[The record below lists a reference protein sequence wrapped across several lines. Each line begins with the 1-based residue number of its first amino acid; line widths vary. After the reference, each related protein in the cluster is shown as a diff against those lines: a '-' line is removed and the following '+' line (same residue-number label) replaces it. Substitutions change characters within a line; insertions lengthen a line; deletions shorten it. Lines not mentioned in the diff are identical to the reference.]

1 MNTTISENIKKI
13 REEIDRAALKAGRDP
28 GEITLMAVSKTKPV
42 ESAVL
47 AAKSGVILGENY
59 VQEFKEKFEAEPEL
73 PWHFIG
79 HLQTNKVKYIVGKAK
94 MIHSVDSLHLAEK
107 INSESEKRRIVTDC
121 LAEINSGCE
130 ESKFGL
136 TFSESLY
143 IIKEMAEFKNI
154 RLRGLMTVAP
164 VCKSAEDNREIFK
177 KMKDTFLEIKKDV
190 PSFDTLSMGMSADF
204 TVAVEEGASIVRVGT
219 AIFGERNYT
228 K

>member
-13 REEIDRAALKAGRDP
+13 REEIGRAALKAGRDP

-47 AAKSGVILGENY
+47 AAESGVILGENY
-59 VQEFKEKFEAEPEL
+59 VQEFKEKYEAEPNL

-107 INSESEKRRIVTDC
+107 INSESEKRGIVTDC

-143 IIKEMAEFKNI
+143 IIKEMAGFKNI

-164 VCKSAEDNREIFK
+164 VCRDAEDNREIFK

>member
-1 MNTTISENIKKI
+1 MNTTISENIKRIKG
-13 REEIDRAALKAGRDP
+13 EIAEAALKAGRDP
-28 GEITLMAVSKTKPV
+28 SEVTLMAVSKTKPV
-42 ESAVL
+42 ALAVE
-47 AAKSGVILGENY
+47 AAENGVILGENY
-59 VQEFKEKFEAEPEL
+59 VQEFREKFEAEPDL

-79 HLQTNKVKYIVGKAK
+79 HLQTNKVKYVVGKAK
-94 MIHSVDSLHLAEK
+94 MLHSADSLHLVEK
-107 INSESEKRRIVTDC
+107 INSESEKRGIVTDC

-154 RLRGLMTVAP
+154 RMRGLMTVAP
-164 VCKSAEDNREIFK
+164 FCENGEDNREIFK
-177 KMKDTFLEIKKDV
+177 KMKDTFLRIKEDV

-204 TVAVEEGASIVRVGT
+204 AVAVEEGATVVRVGT
-219 AIFGERNYT
+219 AIFGARNYN

>member
-79 HLQTNKVKYIVGKAK
+79 HLQTNKVQYIVGKTK

-164 VCKSAEDNREIFK
+164 VCQSAEDNREIFK